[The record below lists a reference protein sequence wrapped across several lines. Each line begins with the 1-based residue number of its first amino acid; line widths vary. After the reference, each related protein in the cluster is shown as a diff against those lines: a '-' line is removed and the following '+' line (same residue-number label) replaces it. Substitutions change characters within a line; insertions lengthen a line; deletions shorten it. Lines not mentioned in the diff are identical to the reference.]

1 MPLLHVYFRMITYVI
16 FQTII
21 ITYIFYVKVI
31 VLLCDAV
38 SVNAVCN
45 FLYQEYKIPSNKTTI
60 STKKLILYWHKDNYQ
75 FITVIT

>member
-1 MPLLHVYFRMITYVI
+1 MITYVI

-60 STKKLILYWHKDNYQ
+60 STKKIDFILAQRQLPIYNRYNIKNSKL
-75 FITVIT
+75 